1 MANLLDALEDESR
14 FDKIK
19 QGVNSLAN
27 TAEELAEE
35 IPQVAES
42 AMRMGYAYAKAEET
56 VYSSINL
63 SQEEIIDVEEIID
76 ADFEPIDS
84 NSNSSQ
90 VLDKDY
96 LDNAD
101 SWTKAALT
109 TRFGSCTAAYQ
120 YLKDN
125 YGFKFSRSWDKV
137 IAAFNGELSN
147 EVGVEKTL
155 NPELNEV
162 NLDKKVEILENTVKS
177 QQQQIKVLEEKL
189 NQVLQVMMNVQK

>member
-19 QGVNSLAN
+19 QGVNSLAD

-63 SQEEIIDVEEIID
+63 SEGEIIDVEEIIE
-76 ADFEPIDS
+76 ADFEPV

-90 VLDKDY
+90 VLDKNY
-96 LDNAD
+96 LNNAD

-109 TRFGSCTAAYQ
+109 TRFGNCTAAYQ

-137 IAAFNGELSN
+137 IAAFNGELN
-147 EVGVEKTL
+147 DVGVEKTL
-155 NPELNEV
+155 HPELNEV

-177 QQQQIKVLEEKL
+177 QQQQIKVLEDKL
-189 NQVLQVMMNVQK
+189 NQVLQVLINMQK

>member
-63 SQEEIIDVEEIID
+63 IEDEIIDVEEIID
-76 ADFEPIDS
+76 ADFEPVD
-84 NSNSSQ
+84 SNSSQ
-90 VLDKDY
+90 VLEKEF

-109 TRFGSCTAAYQ
+109 TRFGNCTAAYQ
-120 YLKDN
+120 HLKDQ

-137 IAAFNGELSN
+137 IAAFNGKLNAGGLDQESN
-147 EVGVEKTL
+147 TVS
-155 NPELNEV
+155 
-162 NLDKKVEILENTVKS
+162 LDKKVEMLEATVKS
-177 QQQQIKVLEEKL
+177 QQQQIQRLEDQL
-189 NQVLQVMMNVQK
+189 NQVLQLLRLGQK

>member
-19 QGVNSLAN
+19 QGVNSLAD

-63 SQEEIIDVEEIID
+63 IEEEIIDVEEIID
-76 ADFEPIDS
+76 ADFEPVES
-84 NSNSSQ
+84 NSNPSQ
-90 VLDKDY
+90 ILEKNY

-101 SWTKAALT
+101 YWTKAALT
-109 TRFGSCTAAYQ
+109 TRFGNCTAAYQ
-120 YLKDN
+120 YLKDQ
-125 YGFKFSRSWDKV
+125 YGFKFNRSWDKV
-137 IAAFNGELSN
+137 LDAFNGNLN
-147 EVGVEKTL
+147 EVSSEQKSNT
-155 NPELNEV
+155 V
-162 NLDKKVEILENTVKS
+162 NLDKKVEMLEATVKL
-177 QQQQIKVLEEKL
+177 QQQQIKGLEDKL
-189 NQVLQVMMNVQK
+189 NQVLQLLRLDQK